1 MRNETIAFLTIIPGK
16 IYGKNHS
23 FSDMLNNGVPYLYLW
38 EKGNW

>member
-1 MRNETIAFLTIIPGK
+1 MRNETIAFLTIISEK
-16 IYGKNHS
+16 IHGNNTS